1 MNNDRNGKR
10 YIEKASSNEK
20 KLTKYAKEKLC
31 DVGRHFMDDQGLPVL
46 VSDILKEKEKWMNFD
61 VSNVVELLGVDI
73 TVFITRNVSS

>member
-1 MNNDRNGKR
+1 
-10 YIEKASSNEK
+10 
-20 KLTKYAKEKLC
+20 
-31 DVGRHFMDDQGLPVL
+31 MDDQGLPVL

>member
-31 DVGRHFMDDQGLPVL
+31 DFGRYFMDDQGLPVP
-46 VSDILKEKEKWMNFD
+46 VSTLSDKRSE
-61 VSNVVELLGVDI
+61 
-73 TVFITRNVSS
+73 